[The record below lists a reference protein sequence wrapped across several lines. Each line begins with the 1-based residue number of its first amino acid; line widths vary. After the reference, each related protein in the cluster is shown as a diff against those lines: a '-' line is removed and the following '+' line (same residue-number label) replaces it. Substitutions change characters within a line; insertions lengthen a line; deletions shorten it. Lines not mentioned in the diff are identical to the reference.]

1 MAGQR
6 LAGVPLTCGDD
17 DMSEPAVPNESDCPP
32 IRSRGDFLAAVAWVV
47 QQTVALRAR
56 QIVCVA
62 DSFDEWPL
70 DDAAVLDAL
79 TPWLRLPQ
87 RRLVLLGRDFESIR
101 GAHPR
106 FMAWRK
112 DWSHALDAW
121 TPPEEM
127 GPLPTLVL
135 SDCPITLQVMDTL
148 QWRGRVSVEGRK
160 AYLLRE
166 QIDAYLQ
173 RSERAFPVHHLGL

>member
-1 MAGQR
+1 MNQPVA
-6 LAGVPLTCGDD
+6 PK
-17 DMSEPAVPNESDCPP
+17 ESDCPP
-32 IRSRGDFLAAVAWVV
+32 IRSRADFLAAVAWTV
-47 QQTVALRAR
+47 QHTTALQAR
-56 QIVCVA
+56 QIVWVA
-62 DSFDEWPL
+62 DDFVEWPL

-87 RRLVLLGRDFESIR
+87 RKLVMLGRDFESIR
-101 GAHPR
+101 SSHPR
-106 FMAWRK
+106 FMAWRQ

-121 TPPEEM
+121 TPPPEM
-127 GPLPTLVL
+127 GALPTVLL
-135 SDCPITLQVMDTL
+135 SDGPITLQVMDML

-160 AYLLRE
+160 AHLLRE

>member
-1 MAGQR
+1 
-6 LAGVPLTCGDD
+6 
-17 DMSEPAVPNESDCPP
+17 MSETAVPKESDCPP
-32 IRSRGDFLAAVAWVV
+32 IRARADFLAAVPWVV
-47 QQTVALRAR
+47 QQTVALGAR
-56 QIVCVA
+56 HITWVA
-62 DSFDEWPL
+62 DSFEEWPL
-70 DDAAVLDAL
+70 DDGAVLDAL

-87 RRLVLLGRDFESIR
+87 RRLVMLGRDFESIR

-112 DWSHALDAW
+112 DWSHALEAW

-127 GPLPTLVL
+127 GALPTLVL
-135 SDCPITLQVMDTL
+135 SDGPVTLQVMDTL

-160 AYLLRE
+160 AHLLRE
-166 QIDAYLQ
+166 QVDAYLQ